1 MKLKCAVKKL
11 MNSKMLQLLNSFALL
26 FVIQSANSAC
36 CWLFHQPE
44 FPEEA
49 TTLGEHSLCWYAFMY
64 ASPWNFE

>member
-49 TTLGEHSLCWYAFMY
+49 AKYSKRK
-64 ASPWNFE
+64 